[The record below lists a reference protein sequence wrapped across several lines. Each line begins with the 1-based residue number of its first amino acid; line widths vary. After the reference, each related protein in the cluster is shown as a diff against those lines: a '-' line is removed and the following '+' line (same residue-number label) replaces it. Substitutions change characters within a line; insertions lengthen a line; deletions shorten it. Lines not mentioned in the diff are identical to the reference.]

1 MPEAPGRKRGDP
13 DERRALG
20 RALRRVVSRRAQGVW
35 SARAARPDPISILRE
50 ANAARIP
57 ELAAL
62 KTFRMSASPFAF
74 FRGAA
79 PVMAA
84 DLATLPRTGLVTQ
97 ICGDA
102 HVQNLGAYAAP
113 DGHLVF
119 DLNDFDETIE
129 GPWEWDLKRLAT
141 SLVLA
146 GREAGARRAT
156 RREAV
161 RTLVRAYR
169 ESLDRLARLAV
180 LDLLRLEVRRPLR
193 TDVIHRVLLKAERV
207 TNDYALQKLTVRSH
221 GGQPRFHDRPPVLY
235 HVRAR
240 VARSVRAALRS
251 YRDTLGPDRQL
262 VFDAYRPV
270 DVAFKV
276 VGTGSVGT
284 RDFVVLLLGRSPGDP
299 LFLQVKEALPSCYAR
314 FLPAAPRYAHQGRRV
329 AEGQHRMQSATDP
342 LLGWTSINGR
352 DFIVRQLADHKAGL
366 EPGALRGDA
375 LLSFAQVAGEILAK
389 AHARTGDPAAIAG
402 YCGRGDRLDSAIV
415 RFAVAYADQTEQ
427 DYARLLEAIKAR
439 EIKAASELRLRR
451 DWHRAR
457 RSPAR
462 PRTATAAR

>member
-462 PRTATAAR
+462 PRTASAAR

>member
-1 MPEAPGRKRGDP
+1 MLLVGGAGKVGHAGGSWTEA
-13 DERRALG
+13 RRSG
-20 RALRRVVSRRAQGVW
+20 RAQGVW

-462 PRTATAAR
+462 PRTASAAR